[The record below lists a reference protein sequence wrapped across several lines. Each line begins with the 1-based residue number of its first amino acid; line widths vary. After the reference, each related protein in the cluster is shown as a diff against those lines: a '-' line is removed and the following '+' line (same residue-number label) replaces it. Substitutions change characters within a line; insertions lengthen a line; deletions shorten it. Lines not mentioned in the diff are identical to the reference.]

1 MSDYIIHGDSLED
14 IADAIREKTG
24 TSSPIAVGDMPDLIY
39 GISGGDGHELYT
51 VDNLLINSNY
61 SVTSGTANVTKQY
74 TLDGSIENYD
84 AVVVMAW
91 CYNTGTQQANLT
103 SSIIFAKDYYQRSV
117 NAGDSTPWVLN
128 ASSNSARR
136 TIVFQFDDAT
146 HITTIAI
153 RTESGVEPV
162 LYKVEGVK
170 FGRDVDHKEDTLWSG
185 TLSAVGDVTLE
196 HSINDYDEINVKW
209 HCNNTSGIY
218 TKYIKILVDDIDY
231 TKVGQFCDST
241 QIIAAS
247 SNYNAFISCY
257 FKDATTF
264 RLHEKYNGSSFAPVV
279 DEIIGIKYGGFNANT
294 PFDME
299 QVFQESPTV
308 TLTNN
313 TLNTIKTITVEDE
326 GYYFLSFVDHYQRSS
341 NRSYLVVDGI
351 QNECLIYN
359 FGSHSGTDVLSDVTG
374 YSWFAHTIM
383 FRTFVPNTTVT
394 LGLWGNGYN
403 PSVVKITLYKMKGM
417 FNGGEVVANPVG
429 EPTDELNTIQIG
441 NTIYEIAGGSKTL
454 EEKVLVGS
462 TVTAT
467 GSGSSATSVD
477 KQNVIRAKLELWL
490 WCPNVNQAGTVN
502 IIINNEPHLVT
513 EYTYYTYTDAYHA
526 VRTYILDLDATD
538 VTQVGYSF
546 SGLAYNS
553 ASQFHGE
560 ITLTWQEQAMP
571 KLSQLSDVDINDI
584 QDGQILKWNSTS
596 HKFENANDGG
606 GNSWTGTQAEL
617 EEVFDELEDG
627 TQINITDDEQ
637 EVVEGGTIY
646 SEDEQMIGL
655 WKNNK
660 PLYQKTIIIT
670 SASIVGNTTIN
681 VTSQLSNLNIESLV
695 ATESF
700 ITCTSNGHV
709 YKYNDESL
717 ARLSIEDDST
727 YSVSLGISSG
737 TITNLTIN
745 FTIRYTKSTDDPIDA
760 VVGKS
765 TMYIASSDCYST
777 EEKEIGCWL
786 DGKPLYKR
794 TVIFNNP
801 ASDRVDNLSHGIT
814 NIDTIARYEWA
825 AYDSAGTVISG
836 FEGTAS
842 NWWSS
847 MFNISKSSVSYRIGS
862 SWRMTKL
869 IVTLCYT
876 KTTDVVGSGQ
886 YTPANGKAVH
896 YSTDEQVIG
905 TYLGDTLYRK
915 TIVVSSGT
923 MTSGQ
928 LPITSNDFTNVDKLV
943 DWKCNLYDPYDQRN
957 YNIPYIR
964 VDDTESLH
972 CLVHRVTNG
981 TVAANIF
988 NRGTG
993 YNNRTFQNIEFT
1005 LEYTK
1010 LS

>member
-91 CYNTGTQQANLT
+91 CYNTGTQQANLM
-103 SSIIFAKDYYQRSV
+103 SSIIFAKDYYQRSI
-117 NAGDSTPWVLN
+117 NAGDSTPWGLN
-128 ASSNSARR
+128 ASTDSVRR

-153 RTESGVEPV
+153 RTESGNEPV

-209 HCNNTSGIY
+209 HCNNTSGVY
-218 TKYIKILVDDIDY
+218 TRYIKILVDDIDY
-231 TKVGQFCDST
+231 TKAGQFCDSA
-241 QIIAAS
+241 QIISAG
-247 SNYNAFISCY
+247 SNYTAFISCY

-264 RLHEKYNGSSFAPVV
+264 RFHEKFNGSGFTPVI

-313 TLNTIKTITVEDE
+313 TLNTVKTITVEDE
-326 GYYFLSFVDHYQRSS
+326 GYYFLSFVDRYDRSS
-341 NRSYLVVDGI
+341 NRSYLVVTGI

-359 FGSHSGTDVLSDVTG
+359 FGSHVGTDVLGDPSG

-394 LGLWGNGYN
+394 LGLWGSGYSPN
-403 PSVVKITLYKMKGM
+403 SVRITLYKMKGM

-526 VRTYILDLDATD
+526 VRTYILDLDSTN

-584 QDGQILKWNSTS
+584 QDGQILKWNPTS
-596 HKFENANDGG
+596 QKFENANDGG

-646 SEDEQMIGL
+646 SEDEQVIGL
-655 WKNNK
+655 WTDNK
-660 PLYQKTIIIT
+660 PLYQRTFIKDNINIT
-670 SASIVGNTTIN
+670 GAEKVDIAT
-681 VTSQLSNLNIESLV
+681 LSDIEFLQV
-695 ATESF
+695 IDA
-700 ITCTSNGHV
+700 TCTEGDGNCYILPEMSMRIT
-709 YKYNDESL
+709 YNH
-717 ARLSIEDDST
+717 ST
-727 YSVSLGISSG
+727 EKLQVQGATGSSWVNAIAK
-737 TITNLTIN
+737 ITVQ
-745 FTIRYTKSTDDPIDA
+745 YTKTTDEPIDA
-760 VVGKS
+760 VVGKK

-876 KTTDVVGSGQ
+876 KTTDIAGSGS

-905 TYLGDTLYRK
+905 TWINGKPLYRK
-915 TIVVSSGT
+915 TFYVGNSVTMNAQYNVPHDLVNIDEIVNKSGT
-923 MTSGQ
+923 YYDEVDARQ
-928 LPITSNDFTNVDKLV
+928 YPLP
-943 DWKCNLYDPYDQRN
+943 NL
-957 YNIPYIR
+957 
-964 VDDTESLH
+964 
-972 CLVHRVTNG
+972 RVTYSESVWIACFVPSNG
-981 TVAANIF
+981 TPILAIQSGGCSYGNISK
-988 NRGTG
+988 
-993 YNNRTFQNIEFT
+993 ISVT
-1005 LEYTK
+1005 LDYTK
-1010 LS
+1010 TTD

>member
-91 CYNTGTQQANLT
+91 CYNTGLVQSNLM
-103 SSIIFAKDYYQRSV
+103 SSTIFAKDYYETAYSSGSASE
-117 NAGDSTPWVLN
+117 NPWLLN
-128 ASSNSARR
+128 ASANTARR
-136 TIVFQFDDAT
+136 AMAFQFNDAT
-146 HITTIAI
+146 HITTVAL
-153 RTESGVEPV
+153 RTESGIEPV
-162 LYKVEGVK
+162 IYKVEGVK

-209 HCNNTSGIY
+209 HCNNTSGVY

-231 TKVGQFCDST
+231 TKTGQFCDST
-241 QIIAAS
+241 QIIAAG

-257 FKDATTF
+257 FKDSVTF
-264 RLHEKYNGSSFAPVV
+264 NFSEKYAGPSFTPVI

-313 TLNTIKTITVEDE
+313 TLNTVKTITVEDE
-326 GYYFLSFVDHYQRSS
+326 GYYFLSFVDEYQRSS
-341 NRSYLVVDGI
+341 NRSYLVVNGI

-359 FGSHSGTDVLSDVTG
+359 FGSHVGTDVLGDPSG

-403 PSVVKITLYKMKGM
+403 PSSVRITLYKMKGM

-526 VRTYILDLDATD
+526 VRTYILDLDAMD

-584 QDGQILKWNSTS
+584 QDGQILKWNPTS
-596 HKFENANDGG
+596 QKFENANDGG

-627 TQINITDDEQ
+627 TQINIIDDEQ

-646 SEDEQMIGL
+646 SEDEQIIGL
-655 WKNNK
+655 WTDNR
-660 PLYQKTIIIT
+660 PLYQKTISCGALPNATTKFVSTGFESGKIDIVELSGYACRPSDNCIIPMPRAST
-670 SASIVGNTTIN
+670 GTGGLLDLISIQNDGYEKIRITTVANYSAF
-681 VTSQLSNLNIESLV
+681 
-695 ATESF
+695 TES
-700 ITCTSNGHV
+700 
-709 YKYNDESL
+709 Y
-717 ARLSIEDDST
+717 A
-727 YSVSLGISSG
+727 
-737 TITNLTIN
+737 TIK
-745 FTIRYTKSTDDPIDA
+745 YTKTTDSPIDA

-794 TVIFNNP
+794 TVVFNNP
-801 ASDRVDNLSHGIT
+801 ASDRVDHLSHGIT
-814 NIDTIARYEWA
+814 NIDTIVRYEWA
-825 AYDSAGTVISG
+825 AYDSVGTVISG

-847 MFNISKSSVSYRIGS
+847 MFNISKNDISYRIGS
-862 SWRMTKL
+862 SWIMTKL

-876 KTTDVVGSGQ
+876 KTTDIAGSGRFV
-886 YTPANGKAVH
+886 PSGDKAQH
-896 YSTDEQVIG
+896 YSFEEQVIG
-905 TYLGDTLYRK
+905 TWVNNKPLYQK
-915 TIVVSSGT
+915 TIYIPSPVNDGYYDHYIENADRIIVSEVTGLRNNSWNCGVFNT
-923 MTSGQ
+923 TNNDRLTVLAHASRSQGVYVNFAMTS
-928 LPITSNDFTNVDKLV
+928 LKE
-943 DWKCNLYDPYDQRN
+943 LY
-957 YNIPYIR
+957 
-964 VDDTESLH
+964 
-972 CLVHRVTNG
+972 VT
-981 TVAANIF
+981 
-988 NRGTG
+988 
-993 YNNRTFQNIEFT
+993 
-1005 LEYTK
+1005 LKYTK
-1010 LS
+1010 TTD